1 MLKASLLI
9 LTGWCL
15 SLAVNAAAFDHGDWN
30 QLLRQHVVSQRDGL
44 TTAVDYQAMNG
55 DRNRLKKYLQSLEKV
70 NLSEFELWSKPDQL
84 AFLINAYNA
93 WTIELV
99 LTGYPKIQSIKEL
112 GSFFRSPWKK
122 TFIPLLGKIRSLD
135 DIEHGMIREA
145 GRYNDPRIHFA
156 VNCASIGCP
165 ALRTEAYSG
174 ERLELQLQEQ
184 TERFLSDRTR
194 NRYIDNQLEVSS
206 LFKWYREDF
215 ERGWQGF
222 HSLKAFFANF
232 ATQLGLTDADIQ
244 RLRAGEIGIEILD
257 YDWQLNA
264 IPEQL

>member
-1 MLKASLLI
+1 MMMKASLLI
-9 LTGWCL
+9 LTGWWL
-15 SLAVNAAAFDHGDWN
+15 SLTVNAAVFDHSDWD
-30 QLLRQHVVSQRDGL
+30 QLLHQHVVSQRDGL
-44 TTAVDYQAMNG
+44 TTAVDYQAMND
-55 DRNRLKKYLQSLEKV
+55 DRSHLKKYLQSLEQV
-70 NLSEFELWSKPDQL
+70 DYSEFELWSKPDQL

-93 WTIELV
+93 WTVELV

-174 ERLELQLQEQ
+174 EQLEQQLQEQ

-194 NRYIDNQLEVSS
+194 NRYINNQLEVSS

-215 ERGWQGF
+215 EQGWQGY

-257 YDWQLNA
+257 YDWQLNT
-264 IPEQL
+264 IP